1 MLEVENE
8 DILASLSGDAM
19 DFSGSQTV
27 SHAGKGTW
35 VSGQHGIV
43 KRVGKEVFTEPSRG
57 GKKKKKEL
65 FLAKPDLH
73 LFGGL
78 M

>member
-1 MLEVENE
+1 
-8 DILASLSGDAM
+8 M
-19 DFSGSQTV
+19 DFNGSQTV
-27 SHAGKGTW
+27 SHAGKGSW

-57 GKKKKKEL
+57 GKKKKKSKL

>member
-1 MLEVENE
+1 
-8 DILASLSGDAM
+8 M
-19 DFSGSQTV
+19 DFNGSQTV
-27 SHAGKGTW
+27 SHAGKGSW

-57 GKKKKKEL
+57 GEKKKKSKL